1 MEEEGKASSAQA
13 RACTPVGGLIVVDE
27 EIDSLV
33 SVAQIWCEVG
43 ISAILGCEKR
53 GSSGPWKEGRA
64 K

>member
-1 MEEEGKASSAQA
+1 MEEEDKASSAQA
-13 RACTPVGGLIVVDE
+13 RACTPVGGLTVVDE

-33 SVAQIWCEVG
+33 SVAQVWFEVG
-43 ISAILGCEKR
+43 ISVILGCEKS